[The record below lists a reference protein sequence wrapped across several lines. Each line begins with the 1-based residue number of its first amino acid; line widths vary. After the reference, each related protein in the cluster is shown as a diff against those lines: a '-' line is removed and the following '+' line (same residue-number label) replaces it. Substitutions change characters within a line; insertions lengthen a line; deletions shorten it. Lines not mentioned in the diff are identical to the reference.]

1 LGSLTSAIIRLTG
14 RKRVSADPAGFLRR
28 WQLRGSLAP
37 AVEPVRELVTSKLAS
52 VPAAL
57 RGALSALS
65 APASIEHR
73 LAATIDRSLDA
84 EVATFRVPT
93 SALWSVIGIAQ
104 YAVTAAL
111 IFSLLW
117 FASLFVIHD
126 APVGAI
132 SVPYLGP
139 MPTPVVL
146 VAATLLAGYVL
157 ARLLGLHAG
166 WLGRRWA
173 KRVGAHV
180 TRDVRTAITDDLLVP
195 LDKFDASR
203 AALKKTVRAAD
214 DSCV

>member
-1 LGSLTSAIIRLTG
+1 M
-14 RKRVSADPAGFLRR
+14 
-28 WQLRGSLAP
+28 
-37 AVEPVRELVTSKLAS
+37 RELVTSKLPS
-52 VPAAL
+52 VPAQL
-57 RGALSALS
+57 RGALAALS
-65 APASIEHR
+65 APATLEHR
-73 LAATIDRSLDA
+73 LAATIDRSLA
-84 EVATFRVPT
+84 SEVATFRVPT

-104 YAVTAAL
+104 YAVTAVL

-157 ARLLGLHAG
+157 ARMLGLHAG

-173 KRVGAHV
+173 RRVSA
-180 TRDVRTAITDDLLVP
+180 RISREVRQQIADDLLVP
-195 LDKFDASR
+195 LEQFEASR
-203 AALKKTVRAAD
+203 GALHKAVRVAD
-214 DSCV
+214 DDCS